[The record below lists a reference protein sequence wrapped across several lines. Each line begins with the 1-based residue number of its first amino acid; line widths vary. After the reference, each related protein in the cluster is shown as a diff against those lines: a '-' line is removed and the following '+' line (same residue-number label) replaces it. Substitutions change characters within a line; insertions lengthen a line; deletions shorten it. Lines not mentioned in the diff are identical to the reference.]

1 VSKRSKRRQ
10 GPQRESGDGEAES
23 RRAAEPGEAGGAR
36 QDKPRPEAGGR
47 PPRSPGEARQAGRG
61 SARHAS
67 DWSLAVQLAFVVAVF
82 AVVVLIA
89 ELAGAANLGVALGVG
104 QIAFAIAVI
113 YLLVRR

>member
-1 VSKRSKRRQ
+1 V
-10 GPQRESGDGEAES
+10 S

-36 QDKPRPEAGGR
+36 QDEPGLEAGGR
-47 PPRSPGEARQAGRG
+47 SPGSSGEARKAAAGRSPRRPAEARQAGRVG
-61 SARHAS
+61 APARHAT

-82 AVVVLIA
+82 AVGVLIA